1 MAPVLPRRLNKCM
14 ELKNNQ
20 IITQKKKNGGARPG
34 AGRPA
39 GTKNKI
45 SGQAILDEIQAH
57 LGVPFAQQLVS
68 NYVDTI
74 NSNDTNLRYQYDKLI
89 LGKVVADKAE
99 IELTESDAM
108 VENKRQAFAE
118 AIARLAEA
126 SKNAEKP
133 ETK

>member
-1 MAPVLPRRLNKCM
+1 MERNNIQNKPA
-14 ELKNNQ
+14 KVK
-20 IITQKKKNGGARPG
+20 ISSRGGARPN
-34 AGRPA
+34 AGRPT
-39 GTKNKI
+39 GSKNKI
-45 SGQAILDEIQAH
+45 SGQAILDEIEAH
-57 LGVPFAQQLVS
+57 LGIPYAQQLVS

-118 AIARLAEA
+118 AIARLSEAAAATAEA
-126 SKNAEKP
+126 QKS

>member
-14 ELKNNQ
+14 DVKNNQ
-20 IITQKKKNGGARPG
+20 ILTQKKKNGGARPG
-34 AGRPA
+34 AGRPP

-126 SKNAEKP
+126 SKKAEKP